1 MGGRDAGHED
11 APYRTLDLVRG
22 ETGLQ
27 ISAPDAAAGAVR
39 GDQVADDLFGDGAV
53 DLAGLG
59 IGDGEGSSA
68 ERGGDLGAGEVG
80 RRL

>member
-27 ISAPDAAAGAVR
+27 VTAPDAAAGAVS
-39 GDQVADDLFGDGAV
+39 GDLIADDLLSDGAV
-53 DLAGLG
+53 DLARLC
-59 IGDGEGSSA
+59 IGDGEGAGA
-68 ERGGDLGAGEVG
+68 ERGGDLGAAEVG
-80 RRL
+80 L